1 MGLVQLCLAS
11 HRIQSNFLVIKS
23 MASVAELIVKFN
35 QDFFSSSNY
44 KIGKKNAG
52 EEEKACVGWREP
64 QIQNGISKEV

>member
-11 HRIQSNFLVIKS
+11 HRIQWVIKS

-35 QDFFSSSNY
+35 QDFFSSLNY

-52 EEEKACVGWREP
+52 EEDKACVGWEP
-64 QIQNGISKEV
+64 KIQNGISKEV

>member
-1 MGLVQLCLAS
+1 
-11 HRIQSNFLVIKS
+11 

-52 EEEKACVGWREP
+52 EEDKACVGWEP
-64 QIQNGISKEV
+64 KIQNGISKEV